1 MPPLLFIHG
10 ACSSGA
16 IWVRQRRHYP
26 EARFPTLPAFEGPAS
41 DLIDAG
47 ADWLHSSMA
56 DPHVVVGHSLG
67 GAVALRLARKYPE
80 DVLSLVLV
88 GTAPNLAVSP
98 RLLQRL
104 QDQPEEAL
112 ADIAE
117 WSFSESAALSLKEA
131 SRRQIQKVPATQ
143 ALREFQ
149 AANTFNAEGW
159 LDQIAAPLAV
169 VVGEDDLMTP
179 PTLVRNFLR
188 VWPKVP
194 YYEMAHAGHLVM
206 IEKSRE
212 FNSLLDD
219 ILGAAITSESSVETE
234 FGCD

>member
-26 EARFPTLPAFEGPAS
+26 EARFPTLPALDVPAP
-41 DLIDAG
+41 DLIDAW
-47 ADWLHSSMA
+47 ADWLHFSIA
-56 DPHVVVGHSLG
+56 APRAVVGHSLG
-67 GAVALRLARKYPE
+67 GAVALSLARKYPE

-98 RLLQRL
+98 RLLQKL
-104 QDQPEEAL
+104 EDQPQEAL

-117 WSFSESAALSLKEA
+117 WSLSESAPLSLREA
-131 SRRQIQKVPATQ
+131 SRRQIQKVPPTQ
-143 ALREFQ
+143 ALKEFQ
-149 AANTFNAEGW
+149 AANTFNAEAW
-159 LDQIAAPLAV
+159 LNRITPALAV

-179 PTLVRNFLR
+179 PALGRNFLR
-188 VWPKVP
+188 AWPTAS

-206 IEKSRE
+206 VEKSRE
-212 FNSLLDD
+212 FNRLLDD
-219 ILGAAITSESSVETE
+219 ILAAEIPS
-234 FGCD
+234 